1 MDDDDDEDG
10 WLYLPWM
17 LIFVC
22 MSGRGDDDEDGLVYA
37 LVPVVRALGRMRI
50 RDEFAVWIGSCISC
64 VC

>member
-1 MDDDDDEDG
+1 MDDDDDEDS
-10 WLYLPWM
+10 WLYMPWM
-17 LIFVC
+17 LTFVYEWRC
-22 MSGRGDDDEDGLVYA
+22 DDDEDGLVYA